1 MPAEDLILYAKWE
14 PLPHTV
20 YVHESSDKNS
30 AYETIEVAHY
40 GTVTSD
46 QVEEVQPLE
55 NIKPPQAEDSDFAGW
70 YWYLNG
76 KFVPFTFST
85 PIFEDIHL
93 YPVWLNQAYHVIYKP
108 GEAGDA
114 AAGLMPAD
122 NTDYLINS
130 TAQVLPL
137 NGELENK
144 VFTGWKI
151 EKTGETRE
159 PGQTVD
165 IKREKLHESKKE
177 VWLIAQWEDIVLTK
191 LTYKANGGLG
201 DDHIVEDLDNN
212 GIITVLGN
220 DRTGH
225 TRAGY
230 RFAGWKKDPDGVAV
244 EFREGD
250 EIAVDN
256 IDEETANI
264 LYAHWIE
271 QIDVTATKV
280 WSDNTPDPKPE
291 IWFKLYRKVAN
302 GQREPIDID
311 PVKKVV
317 EDTAVWTGLDAE
329 DENGNT
335 YIYEV
340 EEVDANGD
348 PYVPNGFEKEENGT
362 TVTNT
367 YNPEPTNLSLT
378 GTKVLTGRI
387 FKTGEFQFSL
397 IQADAEGTPI
407 AEAVTISNDGNTIPI
422 NLTFNAPGTYYYLLK
437 EIDNG
442 LPGVTYDST
451 EYLITVTVT
460 DTNGDLTA
468 VLDGYQS
475 RADATSNFET
485 AEALEALVFKNKYE
499 ATASWQPKINKV
511 LNGDDLAEGEFTFTL
526 SKRGEQGQEELLQTK
541 SNNADGT
548 VPFDGI
554 EFDQTDISKS
564 YTYVVREVTGDS
576 GSIIYDAKL
585 ITYTVSITYDAENK
599 AMKVTSTPDT
609 QTAQTFTNEYVESNK
624 VGFTVTKEFGVI
636 EPGENQF
643 TFRLEQTSGP
653 NMELNPPEQHQ
664 TQEVKNLAGG
674 AVVFEPIT
682 YEASD
687 VGTYTYSI
695 TEVVPD
701 PRAQYIEY
709 DEDPIVVT
717 VTVSVDND
725 TNQVN
730 TVVEY
735 TRRAFKNLY
744 KATGSWAPELKKTL
758 NGEAPGVGPEEG
770 RVFNFHIIKSG
781 ETAVLSTGTSDTDGN
796 ITFEPI
802 QYTQDDIGKIYTYIV
817 KELNDGENG
826 MIYDRVHTIY
836 EVEIKHDG
844 EGNILPDAELIS
856 EHKDFANTYKAEGEW
871 QPQVFQKV
879 LNAGGRELKAGEFQF
894 VLIQKDPEDP
904 ENEGVLVQTKGNT
917 ADGEII
923 FDPVSYDQNDI
934 GKTYNYT
941 IEEVKPETPEG
952 DMTYSNLVVTATV
965 KVTDA
970 GGGKLAVDVTYDTA
984 DNTFTNT
991 YKAEGEWQPKEFL
1004 KVLDA
1009 GGRKLEAGEFQ
1020 FELKQTAPA
1029 LPANEEVLQTKSNAA
1044 DGKVIFDP
1052 VSYDQNDIGKT
1063 YNYTIEE
1070 VKPET
1075 PEGDMTY
1082 SNLVVTATVKVTDA
1096 GGGKLA
1102 VDVTYDTA
1110 DNTFTNTYKAEGEW
1124 QPKEFLKVLD
1134 AGGRKLEAGE
1144 FQFELKQTAPAL
1156 PANEEVLQTKSNAA
1170 DGKVIFDPVSYD
1182 QDDIGKTYVYT
1193 ISEVF
1198 GNEANMTY
1206 SGLTFTATVKIKDA
1220 KNGALAVDVT
1230 YDTADNTFTNT
1241 YTAEGAFTPEVQK
1254 ILEGRT
1260 LKSGEF
1266 KFTLT
1271 EETEEG
1277 ADAPYTDSQSNA
1289 QNGQVVFRPINY
1301 TQEDIGKTFTYK
1313 IQETAGTETGMNYD
1327 DGTVTIVVK
1336 VSDQGNGIL
1345 LIDTQYSANEF
1356 TNTYEASTDWDPSEI
1371 DSESGTKLK
1380 KVLKG
1385 RKLQA
1390 EEFSFT
1396 LTQTGLA
1403 EDEAGLANLPETVTN
1418 DADGNILF
1426 SAHTFTQDDIGETF
1440 TFEIKED
1447 IPDQK
1452 EKRMTY
1458 DEKIIEVTLKIADAG
1473 NGKLRFITTYKEQET
1488 DQDKTEFKNVYTKPD
1503 TPPGDDDPDPDP
1515 DEPSI
1520 VIPDPPFGFVFVPE
1534 AKTDH
1539 AKAPGKAVTKIP
1551 ATGETLDY
1559 TPGIIALALLAL
1571 ALLLKRKIR

>member
-55 NIKPPQAEDSDFAGW
+55 NIKPPEAEDSDFAGW

-76 KFVPFTFST
+76 KFMPFTFGT
-85 PIFEDIHL
+85 PITEDIHL

-114 AAGLMPAD
+114 AAGLMPVD

-137 NGELENK
+137 NGELANK
-144 VFTGWKI
+144 VFKGWKI

-201 DDHIVEDLDNN
+201 EDYLVEDLDNN
-212 GIITVLGN
+212 GKVTVLGN
-220 DRTGH
+220 DVTGH
-225 TRAGY
+225 TREGY

-609 QTAQTFTNEYVESNK
+609 QTAQTFTNEYVESNE

-917 ADGEII
+917 ADGEI
-923 FDPVSYDQNDI
+923 
-934 GKTYNYT
+934 
-941 IEEVKPETPEG
+941 
-952 DMTYSNLVVTATV
+952 
-965 KVTDA
+965 
-970 GGGKLAVDVTYDTA
+970 
-984 DNTFTNT
+984 
-991 YKAEGEWQPKEFL
+991 
-1004 KVLDA
+1004 
-1009 GGRKLEAGEFQ
+1009 
-1020 FELKQTAPA
+1020 
-1029 LPANEEVLQTKSNAA
+1029 
-1044 DGKVIFDP
+1044 IFDP